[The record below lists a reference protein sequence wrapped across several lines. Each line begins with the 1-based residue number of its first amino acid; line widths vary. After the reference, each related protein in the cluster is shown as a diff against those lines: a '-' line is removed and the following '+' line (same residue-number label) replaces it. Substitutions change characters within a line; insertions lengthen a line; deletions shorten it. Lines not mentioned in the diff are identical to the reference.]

1 MDCIDNYEERE
12 RERERGGGG
21 EGKYE
26 CSVHVLYINT
36 NLMIEVL
43 LLISKKGLKS
53 LERRAILCLPTT
65 TKTSNWLA

>member
-12 RERERGGGG
+12 RERE
-21 EGKYE
+21 GKCE
-26 CSVHVLYINT
+26 CSVHVLHINT